1 MLRLEIF
8 EDKIKI
14 FIKKKTEGK
23 IRFKR
28 VNKHGIKEQ
37 IKQDEINLMDNN
49 QYIEWQITYNIEASK
64 NDFHP
69 DWLVSECIYRDVKG
83 KKRYPYE
90 LSKILLECKKK
101 TWIDNHDYQKL
112 IDEIEKYT
120 LFLEDFQTYIEMKN
134 EKLNLGTLTFE
145 VKKWIIPIYR
155 IYNSDGTFIEAIKE
169 KQQFAYQMQIM
180 VYFCI
185 PFNCYTIDQNPD
197 NPNEIVYLIT
207 NDNIDSIINL
217 IKVFGCAS
225 KRHQHDILEILRC
238 IQSL

>member
-28 VNKHGIKEQ
+28 VNKYGIKEQ

-49 QYIEWQITYNIEASK
+49 QYIEWQITYSIEASK
-64 NDFHP
+64 NDFDP
-69 DWLVSECIYRDVKG
+69 DWLVSECVYRDVKG
-83 KKRYPYE
+83 KKRYSYE

-101 TWIDNHDYQKL
+101 VWIENHDYQKL

-120 LFLEDFQTYIEMKN
+120 LFLEDIPTYIQMES
-134 EKLNLGTLTFE
+134 EKLNLGSLTFE
-145 VKKWIIPIYR
+145 IKKWIIPIYR

-169 KQQFAYQMQIM
+169 KQQFAYQMQLM

-185 PFNCYTIDQNPD
+185 PFTCSTIDQNPE
-197 NPNEIVYLIT
+197 NSNEIVYLLT

-217 IKVFGCAS
+217 IRVFGCAS

>member
-28 VNKHGIKEQ
+28 VNKYGIKEQ

-64 NDFHP
+64 NNFDP
-69 DWLVSECIYRDVKG
+69 DWLVSECVYRDVKG
-83 KKRYPYE
+83 KIRYPYE

-101 TWIDNHDYQKL
+101 AWIENHDYQKL

-120 LFLEDFQTYIEMKN
+120 LFLEDIPTYIQMECG
-134 EKLNLGTLTFE
+134 KLNLGSLTFE
-145 VKKWIIPIYR
+145 IKKWIIPIYR

-185 PFNCYTIDQNPD
+185 PFTCSTIDQNPD
-197 NPNEIVYLIT
+197 NSNEIVYLLT

-217 IKVFGCAS
+217 IKIFGCAS
-225 KRHQHDILEILRC
+225 KGHQHDILEILRC
-238 IQSL
+238 I

>member
-14 FIKKKTEGK
+14 FIKRKTEGK

-28 VNKHGIKEQ
+28 INEYGIKEQ

-64 NDFHP
+64 NDFDP
-69 DWLVSECIYRDVKG
+69 NWLVSECLYRDVKG

-101 TWIDNHDYQKL
+101 TWIENHDYQKL

-120 LFLEDFQTYIEMKN
+120 LFLEDFQTYIKIEN
-134 EKLNLGTLTFE
+134 EKLNLG
-145 VKKWIIPIYR
+145 
-155 IYNSDGTFIEAIKE
+155 
-169 KQQFAYQMQIM
+169 
-180 VYFCI
+180 
-185 PFNCYTIDQNPD
+185 
-197 NPNEIVYLIT
+197 
-207 NDNIDSIINL
+207 IIN
-217 IKVFGCAS
+217 F
-225 KRHQHDILEILRC
+225 
-238 IQSL
+238 

>member
-8 EDKIKI
+8 DDRIKI

-28 VNKHGIKEQ
+28 VNKYGVKEQ
-37 IKQDEINLMDNN
+37 IKQDEINLRDTN

-64 NDFHP
+64 NDFDP
-69 DWLVSECIYRDVKG
+69 DWLVSECLYRDVKG

-101 TWIDNHDYQKL
+101 AWIENHVYQKL

-120 LFLEDFQTYIEMKN
+120 LFLEEIPTYIQMEN
-134 EKLNLGTLTFE
+134 EKLNLGSLTFE
-145 VKKWIIPIYR
+145 IKKWIIPIYK

-185 PFNCYTIDQNPD
+185 PFTCFTIYQNPD
-197 NPNEIVYLIT
+197 NSNEIVYLLT

-225 KRHQHDILEILRC
+225 KRHQHDILEILKC
-238 IQSL
+238 IQTL